1 MDRPGGLSLE
11 IGHLRGM
18 LARQI
23 LLDFF
28 FQMLYPTGGGF

>member
-1 MDRPGGLSLE
+1 MSELRSDLE
-11 IGHLRGM
+11 IGHLRRV

-28 FQMLYPTGGGF
+28 FQMLYSTRGGF